1 MGEVRTLSTVR
12 MAAIAASASIAIL
25 ATTVGGLAQNSQ
37 GQNGNGQGQNGNG
50 QGQNGN
56 GQGGNHAVPA
66 PAIDTGVPAMLLV
79 GGVLLGTI
87 LIRRLRKAS
96 DYQAMAPVENLEG

>member
-25 ATTVGGLAQNSQ
+25 ATTVGGLAQNS
-37 GQNGNGQGQNGNG
+37 QGQNGNG

>member
-1 MGEVRTLSTVR
+1 MGQVRTLSTVR
-12 MAAIAASASIAIL
+12 IAAIAASASIAIL
-25 ATTVGGLAQNSQ
+25 ATTVGGLAQNS
-37 GQNGNGQGQNGNG
+37 QGQNGNG

-79 GGVLLGTI
+79 GGVLLGTT
-87 LIRRLRKAS
+87 LIRRLRKA
-96 DYQAMAPVENLEG
+96 